1 MGANIGKDVVL
12 DSIDITDPSLV
23 SIADEAVVS
32 EGATLESHQVKNGM
46 LVLGP
51 VRIGSRAS
59 IGPFAFLQM
68 GTVLASEAVVPA
80 LHRTEIGQYFV
91 KTTPHS
97 EPKGD
102 DRDAN
107 MATSTTHIW
116 QLLGIYT
123 VAMVSTLSAAI
134 VYPLFTGLAKSM
146 QVPWMWT

>member
-1 MGANIGKDVVL
+1 MGANIRKDVVL
-12 DSIDITDPSLV
+12 DNIDITDPSLV
-23 SIADEAVVS
+23 SIADEVVVS

-59 IGPFAFLQM
+59 IGPFSFLQM
-68 GTVLASEAVVPA
+68 GTILASEAIVPA
-80 LHRTEIGQYFV
+80 LHRTEIAQYFI

-102 DRDAN
+102 HRDAN
-107 MATSTTHIW
+107 MVTSTTHIW

-134 VYPLFTGLAKSM
+134 VYSLFTGLAKSM